1 MEKEMSSGF
10 KHIKNGNICSTKG
23 FLSGSIYSGI
33 KSPGPEKKDIG
44 IIYSEYDCIS
54 AGTFTQNSIVSPSV
68 TWTKSTIDKGNL
80 RAIVANSGC
89 ANTSVGE
96 QGFLDAKEMALITS
110 KALNLDIN
118 SVAVAST
125 GIIGLELPMAL
136 MRKYIPQIE
145 ISKNDPSGFAR
156 SILTTDKRTKEIAVS
171 FDIGESKVTI
181 GGVSKGSGMIHP
193 NMATMLAFITTDVD
207 INDTILKNVLTKSV
221 KKSFNQISVDG
232 DQSTNDTVL
241 ILANGQAKN
250 KKIINIED
258 AEIFSN
264 ALDEICIFLAKEIA
278 RDGEGNTRLIEA
290 TVNGAQN
297 QKDANKSSRSI
308 ISSNLVKT
316 AVYGRDPN
324 WGRIMMAVGASEIEL
339 DESKIEIFI
348 NDIQIVAEGKT
359 TPYNNQSVVIAMNQD
374 LIRLTVNLNIGK
386 SSGTAW
392 GSELTEEYVVFNSA
406 YTT

>member
-1 MEKEMSSGF
+1 MSSGF

>member
-1 MEKEMSSGF
+1 MSSWF

-136 MRKYIPQIE
+136 MRK
-145 ISKNDPSGFAR
+145 
-156 SILTTDKRTKEIAVS
+156 
-171 FDIGESKVTI
+171 
-181 GGVSKGSGMIHP
+181 
-193 NMATMLAFITTDVD
+193 
-207 INDTILKNVLTKSV
+207 
-221 KKSFNQISVDG
+221 
-232 DQSTNDTVL
+232 
-241 ILANGQAKN
+241 
-250 KKIINIED
+250 
-258 AEIFSN
+258 
-264 ALDEICIFLAKEIA
+264 
-278 RDGEGNTRLIEA
+278 
-290 TVNGAQN
+290 
-297 QKDANKSSRSI
+297 
-308 ISSNLVKT
+308 
-316 AVYGRDPN
+316 
-324 WGRIMMAVGASEIEL
+324 
-339 DESKIEIFI
+339 
-348 NDIQIVAEGKT
+348 
-359 TPYNNQSVVIAMNQD
+359 
-374 LIRLTVNLNIGK
+374 
-386 SSGTAW
+386 
-392 GSELTEEYVVFNSA
+392 
-406 YTT
+406 

>member
-1 MEKEMSSGF
+1 MSSGF
-10 KHIKNGNICSTKG
+10 KHIKKGNICSAKG

-33 KSPGPEKKDIG
+33 KSPGLEKKDIV
-44 IIYSEYDCIS
+44 IIYSEHNCVS

-68 TWTKSTIDKGNL
+68 TWTKSTIDKGNI

-96 QGFLDAKEMALITS
+96 QGFIDAKEMALITS
-110 KALNLDIN
+110 KALDLDLD

-125 GIIGLELPMAL
+125 GIIGVELPMAL

-145 ISKNDPSGFAR
+145 ISKNDGNGFAR
-156 SILTTDKRTKEIAVS
+156 SILTTDKRTKEMAVS

-193 NMATMLAFITTDVD
+193 NMATMLAFITTD
-207 INDTILKNVLTKSV
+207 ININESILKNVLTNAV
-221 KKSFNQISVDG
+221 NKSFNQISVDG

-250 KKIINIED
+250 KKINTEEE
-258 AEIFSN
+258 AETFAS
-264 ALDEICIFLAKEIA
+264 ALNEVCIFLAKEIA

-290 TVNGAQN
+290 TVNGAKS

-308 ISSNLVKT
+308 VSSNLVKT

-339 DESKIEIFI
+339 EESKIEIFV

>member
-1 MEKEMSSGF
+1 
-10 KHIKNGNICSTKG
+10 
-23 FLSGSIYSGI
+23 
-33 KSPGPEKKDIG
+33 
-44 IIYSEYDCIS
+44 
-54 AGTFTQNSIVSPSV
+54 
-68 TWTKSTIDKGNL
+68 
-80 RAIVANSGC
+80 
-89 ANTSVGE
+89 
-96 QGFLDAKEMALITS
+96 MALITS
-110 KALNLDIN
+110 KALDLDLD

-125 GIIGLELPMAL
+125 GIIGVELPMAL

-145 ISKNDPSGFAR
+145 ISKNDGNGFAR
-156 SILTTDKRTKEIAVS
+156 SILTTDKRTKEMAVS

-193 NMATMLAFITTDVD
+193 NMATMLAFITTD
-207 INDTILKNVLTKSV
+207 ININESILKNVLTNAV
-221 KKSFNQISVDG
+221 NKSFNQISVDG

-250 KKIINIED
+250 KKINTEEE
-258 AEIFSN
+258 AETFAS
-264 ALDEICIFLAKEIA
+264 ALNEVCIFLAKEIA

-290 TVNGAQN
+290 TVNGAKS

-308 ISSNLVKT
+308 VSSNLVKT

-339 DESKIEIFI
+339 EESKIEIFV

>member
-1 MEKEMSSGF
+1 MSSGF
-10 KHIKNGNICSTKG
+10 KHIKKGNICSAKG

-33 KSPGPEKKDIG
+33 KSPGLEKKDIG
-44 IIYSEYDCIS
+44 IIYSEHNCVS

-68 TWTKSTIDKGNL
+68 TWTKSTIDKGNI

-96 QGFLDAKEMALITS
+96 QGFIDAKEMALITS
-110 KALNLDIN
+110 KALDLDLD

-125 GIIGLELPMAL
+125 GIIGVELPMAL

-145 ISKNDPSGFAR
+145 ISKNDGNGFAR
-156 SILTTDKRTKEIAVS
+156 SILTTDKRTKEMAVS

-193 NMATMLAFITTDVD
+193 NMATMLAFITTD
-207 INDTILKNVLTKSV
+207 ININESILKNVLTNAV
-221 KKSFNQISVDG
+221 NKSFNQISVDG

-250 KKIINIED
+250 KKINTEEE
-258 AEIFSN
+258 AETFAS
-264 ALDEICIFLAKEIA
+264 ALNEVCIFLAKEIA

-290 TVNGAQN
+290 TVNGAKS

-308 ISSNLVKT
+308 VSSNLVKT

-339 DESKIEIFI
+339 EESKIEIFV

>member
-1 MEKEMSSGF
+1 MSSGF
-10 KHIKNGNICSTKG
+10 KHIKKGNICSAKG

-33 KSPGPEKKDIG
+33 KSPGLEKKDIG
-44 IIYSEYDCIS
+44 IIYSEHNCVS

-68 TWTKSTIDKGNL
+68 TWTKSTIDKGNI

-96 QGFLDAKEMALITS
+96 QGFIDAKEMALITS
-110 KALNLDIN
+110 KALDLDLD

-125 GIIGLELPMAL
+125 GIIGVELPMAL

-145 ISKNDPSGFAR
+145 ISKNDGNGFAR
-156 SILTTDKRTKEIAVS
+156 SILTTDKRTKEMAVS

-193 NMATMLAFITTDVD
+193 NMATMLAFITTD
-207 INDTILKNVLTKSV
+207 ININESILKNVLTNAV
-221 KKSFNQISVDG
+221 NKSFNQISVDG

-250 KKIINIED
+250 KKINTEEE
-258 AEIFSN
+258 AETFAS
-264 ALDEICIFLAKEIA
+264 ALNEVCIFLAKEIA

-290 TVNGAQN
+290 TVNGAKS
-297 QKDANKSSRSI
+297 QKDANKSLRSI
-308 ISSNLVKT
+308 VSSNLVKT

-339 DESKIEIFI
+339 EESKIEIFV